1 MTIKNK
7 HDILQS
13 SRTNKTQAPHRATG
27 RATGREGKK
36 MQIGN
41 EYCDNKEIF
50 YIEDRDG
57 YYWIN
62 GSEGYPKKDWLL
74 SDAVQHYKSED
85 AKAERFISDWNAWCG

>member
-1 MTIKNK
+1 MPQ
-7 HDILQS
+7 D
-13 SRTNKTQAPHRATG
+13 RATG
-27 RATGREGKK
+27 QAKGREGKK
-36 MQIGN
+36 MRIGN

-50 YIEDRDG
+50 YIEDRGG

-85 AKAERFISDWNAWCG
+85 AKTERFISDWNTWCG

>member
-1 MTIKNK
+1 M
-7 HDILQS
+7 
-13 SRTNKTQAPHRATG
+13 R
-27 RATGREGKK
+27 
-36 MQIGN
+36 IGN

-50 YIEDRDG
+50 YIEDRGG

-85 AKAERFISDWNAWCG
+85 AKTERFTSDWNTWCG

>member
-1 MTIKNK
+1 MICYIILTRNK
-7 HDILQS
+7 Q
-13 SRTNKTQAPHRATG
+13 RQ
-27 RATGREGKK
+27 ATGREGKK
-36 MQIGN
+36 MRIGN

-62 GSEGYPKKDWLL
+62 ESEGYPKKDWLL

-85 AKAERFISDWNAWCG
+85 AKTERFISDWNTWCG

>member
-1 MTIKNK
+1 
-7 HDILQS
+7 
-13 SRTNKTQAPHRATG
+13 
-27 RATGREGKK
+27 

-62 GSEGYPKKDWLL
+62 GSEGYPKRLAIIRCCAALQIRERKGRKVYKRLERMVRINK
-74 SDAVQHYKSED
+74 SPGHYSQ
-85 AKAERFISDWNAWCG
+85 